1 MKISKIFCSL
11 HLQGDPNYIHF
22 NHFKPKI
29 RQNYRALPSI
39 AKPMAYFNSLS
50 NFLSEN
56 VNFRKD
62 RAKNKKV
69 MLYISFRA
77 LLTCFV
83 HGRIGKSITNA
94 FELQISVKCQ
104 GNRLI
109 FKSKCFKLINHIKY
123 LILVP
128 NLRQ

>member
-11 HLQGDPNYIHF
+11 HLQGDPNYINF
-22 NHFKPKI
+22 IHFKPKI
-29 RQNYRALPSI
+29 RQNYKTLSPT
-39 AKPMAYFNSLS
+39 AKPMPYLNSLS

-56 VNFRKD
+56 VNFHKD

-83 HGRIGKSITNA
+83 HSRIGKSTIWSAN
-94 FELQISVKCQ
+94 QCKMS
-104 GNRLI
+104 R
-109 FKSKCFKLINHIKY
+109 
-123 LILVP
+123 
-128 NLRQ
+128 

>member
-11 HLQGDPNYIHF
+11 HLQGDPNYVYFIHF
-22 NHFKPKI
+22 NPKI
-29 RQNYRALPSI
+29 RQNYTALPST
-39 AKPMAYFNSLS
+39 AKPMAYLNSLS

-56 VNFRKD
+56 VNFHKD

-83 HGRIGKSITNA
+83 HG
-94 FELQISVKCQ
+94 
-104 GNRLI
+104 
-109 FKSKCFKLINHIKY
+109 HI
-123 LILVP
+123 
-128 NLRQ
+128 